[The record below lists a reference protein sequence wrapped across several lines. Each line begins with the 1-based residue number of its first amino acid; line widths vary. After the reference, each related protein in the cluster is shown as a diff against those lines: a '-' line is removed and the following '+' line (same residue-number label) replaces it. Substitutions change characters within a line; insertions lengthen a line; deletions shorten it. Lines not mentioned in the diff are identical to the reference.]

1 MRLLESANGN
11 VDTIISYCVDIESE
25 ISESEG
31 YLKAM
36 EIETKS
42 MVSIIDKKNSQQK
55 VNDYK
60 DEMKQIYKRYET
72 SKFNAESLALKSN
85 PGSRTKLLTAN
96 QRLDESTRTL
106 EQSRMII
113 GQTESI
119 GNNIIT
125 DLESQREILVGAQ
138 GIDILLFYIV
148 VIILL
153 F

>member
-138 GIDILLFYIV
+138 GIDILLFYIS